1 MNDNNNGVSIEIKE
15 CKYDSE
21 QFDENAE
28 NCEIYNVKISSEGKE
43 QSFTIKAQ
51 TVKIDKLAFKR
62 RKITITDNK
71 NTSMTYFIDEKKEHI
86 KGTNDASNDLKK
98 INDNDDINT
107 IIDVLEHNK
116 NIELKNKSINL
127 CFKSKNGNTYECNE
141 YEKYKPYDY
150 KIVKEADLK
159 SLTNRLTEGI
169 QAHVANAVIGC
180 AFNRF
185 KTTANSY
192 NHVASGCLDV
202 FRDIKNIFKW

>member
-1 MNDNNNGVSIEIKE
+1 MNDNNNGVKIEIEE
-15 CKYDSE
+15 CKCSKE

-28 NCEIYNVKISSEGKE
+28 NCELYNVKISSEGKE

-51 TVKIDKLAFKR
+51 TVKIDELAFNR

-71 NTSMTYFIDEKKEHI
+71 NTGMTYFTDGKKEHI

-127 CFKSKNGNTYECNE
+127 CFKSKNGNIYKCNE

-150 KIVKEADLK
+150 KIVNEAKLK
-159 SLTNRLTEGI
+159 SFQNRLSEGI
-169 QAHVANAVIGC
+169 QAYVANTMIGN
-180 AFNRF
+180 AFGRF
-185 KTTANSY
+185 KKTANSY
-192 NHVASGCLDV
+192 NKVAHGCLNV
-202 FRDIKNIFKW
+202 FEEIKTLFK